1 MSTPETFPKNV
12 VLHFPPSIYQKI
24 GASDLLPQLL
34 EKFVSDEVCCVQFL
48 RGGRACVAFRKSS
61 ARDYWLSRELYM
73 FGHVV
78 PVTRDQV
85 KLSLLYLRDMPHK
98 GHADDL
104 NKFFSANDTAL
115 VMERLTC
122 ADFPLLF
129 DGNSVI
135 KMILEKDLPYFL
147 AGLRLSLSC
156 IC

>member
-12 VLHFPPSIYQKI
+12 VMHFPPSIYQKI

-34 EKFVSDEVCCVQFL
+34 EKFVSDEVRCVQFL
-48 RGGRACVAFRKSS
+48 RGGRAHVTFRKST
-61 ARDYWLSRELYM
+61 ARDYWLSEELCM

-78 PVTRDQV
+78 PVTRDHV
-85 KLSLLYLRDMPHK
+85 KLSVLYLRDLPHEV
-98 GHADDL
+98 HADDL
-104 NKFFSANDTAL
+104 KEFFSANDTVL

-129 DGNSVI
+129 DGNRVI

-147 AGLRLSLSC
+147 AGLGLSLSC